1 MSDEELDET
10 YTALCHTLTEAGES
24 RTPLILARLSLLL
37 MKQVADAQIVRE
49 AIASAADLP
58 PTLNPEVTTP

>member
-10 YTALCHTLTEAGES
+10 YTALCHTLTEAGETH
-24 RTPLILARLSLLL
+24 TPLILARLSLLL
-37 MKQVADAQIVRE
+37 MKQVADVPTIRE

-58 PTLNPEVTTP
+58 PTTNPEATTP